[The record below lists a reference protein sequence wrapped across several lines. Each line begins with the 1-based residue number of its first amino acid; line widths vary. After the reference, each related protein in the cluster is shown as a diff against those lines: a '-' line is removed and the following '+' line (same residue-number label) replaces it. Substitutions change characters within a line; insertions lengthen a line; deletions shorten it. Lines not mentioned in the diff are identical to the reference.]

1 VVIIT
6 EDERVHGRET
16 HRLKGNI
23 DKALKESGHEVDR
36 IFVASRTGKKVP
48 MTPGRDVS
56 LDKVHQPRYI
66 QRKRKLQ
73 KPAANSWDEKL
84 DMIQEAGAETLRRI
98 EAKLKMPGK
107 IAGRLKKKIASELA
121 EFRKALEAG
130 FTQVKAAI
138 QGMFTSKASGNSS
151 SSGLAAIQKHFD
163 ELWGAILNLG
173 MLDLTTKAFSK
184 GLITAEVKRMVF
196 STNGTSSEVKADA
209 LLSAIQERIKND
221 QSAFDV
227 FVEILRSEPAYQ
239 HLADKLTND
248 VLP

>member
-1 VVIIT
+1 MNLNAYGKECNHLRNIHGSAHTGNLLSVTWPFSTFQVWA
-6 EDERVHGRET
+6 RVHVQGFPSPPPLFT
-16 HRLKGNI
+16 L
-23 DKALKESGHEVDR
+23 
-36 IFVASRTGKKVP
+36 P
-48 MTPGRDVS
+48 
-56 LDKVHQPRYI
+56 
-66 QRKRKLQ
+66 Q

-98 EAKLKMPGK
+98 EAKLKVPGK

-130 FTQVKAAI
+130 FTQIKVAI
-138 QGMFTSKASGNSS
+138 QGMFTSKASENSS
-151 SSGLAAIQKHFD
+151 SSGHAAIQKHFD
-163 ELWGAILNLG
+163 ELWGAISNLG

-221 QSAFDV
+221 PSAFDV

-239 HLADKLTND
+239 HLADKLTNHL
-248 VLP
+248 LP